1 MLGGVRLAYFL
12 TGNTCKDLCRGE
24 VCMGWCGDDVVGWG
38 VIRRGGRM
46 IGELEPELW
55 GIIQVIMYNGDK
67 KKIPIYVMG

>member
-1 MLGGVRLAYFL
+1 
-12 TGNTCKDLCRGE
+12 
-24 VCMGWCGDDVVGWG
+24 
-38 VIRRGGRM
+38 M